1 MKGYSSIVLC
11 DNLIEVGRVEL
22 LGDEI
27 EMLVE
32 VEAVESNEHE
42 R

>member
-1 MKGYSSIVLC
+1 
-11 DNLIEVGRVEL
+11 VGRVEL
-22 LGDEI
+22 FGDEI